1 MSKTPRVDS
10 WEQLIRGPNP
20 WSPYEHPAVASEQAR
35 ELEIDAARWR
45 ELADQLAQRLRSLP
59 HNDARD
65 RAALKDYDSLK
76 ENA

>member
-1 MSKTPRVDS
+1 
-10 WEQLIRGPNP
+10 
-20 WSPYEHPAVASEQAR
+20 VASEQAR
-35 ELEIDAARWR
+35 ELEIESACWR
-45 ELADQLAQRLRSLP
+45 ELSDRLAQRLRSIP

>member
-1 MSKTPRVDS
+1 MSKTPRVDA
-10 WEQLIRGPNP
+10 WERRISGPNP
-20 WSPYEHPAVASEQAR
+20 WSPYDHIAVASEQAR
-35 ELEIDAARWR
+35 ELEIESACWR
-45 ELADQLAQRLRSLP
+45 ELSDRLAQRLRSIP